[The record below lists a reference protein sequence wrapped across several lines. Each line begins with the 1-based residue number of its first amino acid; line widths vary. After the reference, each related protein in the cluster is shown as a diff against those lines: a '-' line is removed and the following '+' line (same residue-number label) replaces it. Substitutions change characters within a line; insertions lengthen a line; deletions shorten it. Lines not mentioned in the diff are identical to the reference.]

1 MWRLCFVL
9 NCMYLI
15 LKCQQFEEKKAKRM
29 GECKGRKER
38 KSAVVG
44 KGEHRKRKGSV

>member
-1 MWRLCFVL
+1 
-9 NCMYLI
+9 MYFI

-38 KSAVVG
+38 VQWKERESIEKG
-44 KGEHRKRKGSV
+44 KEVYNGKKGRV